1 MGPLRGH
8 SGAITGSL
16 RGYNGVI
23 TGLLRG
29 VLLLGRGFV
38 SIITEE
44 VSSENAIPSQRNCV
58 STCKFPRATFS
69 VFACR
74 TALDFHDA
82 GTYTTSSF
90 VRDDLQAYQVLVTVG
105 FCREHTRVSKLFVA
119 SECKSVGRV
128 NHIEQMI
135 AMVIFHD
142 TFI

>member
-8 SGAITGSL
+8 YGAITGSL
-16 RGYNGVI
+16 RG
-23 TGLLRG
+23 
-29 VLLLGRGFV
+29 
-38 SIITEE
+38 
-44 VSSENAIPSQRNCV
+44 
-58 STCKFPRATFS
+58 
-69 VFACR
+69 CR

-105 FCREHTRVSKLFVA
+105 FCRDHTRVSKLFVA
-119 SECKSVGRV
+119 SECKRV
-128 NHIEQMI
+128 NHIEHMI

>member
-8 SGAITGSL
+8 YRVITGPL
-16 RGYNGVI
+16 RGYYGVI
-23 TGLLRG
+23 T
-29 VLLLGRGFV
+29 
-38 SIITEE
+38 
-44 VSSENAIPSQRNCV
+44 
-58 STCKFPRATFS
+58 
-69 VFACR
+69 R